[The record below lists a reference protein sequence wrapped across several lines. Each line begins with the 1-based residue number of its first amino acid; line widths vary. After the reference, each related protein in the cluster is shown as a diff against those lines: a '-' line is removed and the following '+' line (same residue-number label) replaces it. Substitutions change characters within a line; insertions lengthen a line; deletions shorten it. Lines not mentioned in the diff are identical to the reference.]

1 MTSKL
6 FTRNLSNILVFSFSR
21 SAMRFHCRWHQLF
34 KNFISFVR
42 LLQLFA
48 GSEFSERA
56 LKNCQCKL
64 LTSKEWSSQHAIL
77 FTLSH
82 PKRRCNK
89 LRSLCCTSPTAVA
102 VFARNSLYIPN
113 WPSCLRISNAALSA
127 GKYLL
132 FSLVFKSI
140 IAFGKKIAQG

>member
-34 KNFISFVR
+34 RISF
-42 LLQLFA
+42 LLSACYSCSLAQ
-48 GSEFSERA
+48 SSERA